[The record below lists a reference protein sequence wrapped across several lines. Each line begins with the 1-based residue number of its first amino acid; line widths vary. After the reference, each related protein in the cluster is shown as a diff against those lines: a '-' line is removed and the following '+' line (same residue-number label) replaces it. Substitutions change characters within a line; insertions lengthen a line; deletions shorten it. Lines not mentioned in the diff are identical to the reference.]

1 MKTFSYLLL
10 LLFTGFAAVAQD
22 TARQS
27 AAHAGPRPVNINAND
42 REFIKGYITRYKS
55 GLVNLPRDKAILLNY
70 VDISLRRNSLPVE
83 LKNLVIVESYLEHK
97 SVSAAGAAGPWQLM
111 PGTARS
117 SGLVVNDVLDE
128 RFDLI
133 KSTSVAMKL
142 LKFLHKRYGDWQ
154 LAVAAYNCGSGRVDQ
169 AIQQANS
176 KMYWDVEQF
185 LPNETRNHVKKFMA
199 SSVVTVGRI
208 PETSFQTEIREYK
221 DTLSEKGLV
230 TEKLNASYRL
240 DVIGEKIAMPENELR
255 ALNPDYETKMA
266 QDAFY
271 MLVLPQE
278 KMKDFLY
285 LKNDILKASI
295 EKNVAE
301 NMTTEAASG
310 E

>member
-1 MKTFSYLLL
+1 MKTLAYVLFLLC
-10 LLFTGFAAVAQD
+10 TGYAAVAQD
-22 TARQS
+22 AAPDVTRTA
-27 AAHAGPRPVNINAND
+27 PRPVNINAGD

-55 GLVNLPRDKAILLNY
+55 GLVNLPKDKAILLNY
-70 VDISLRRNSLPVE
+70 VDLSLRRNNLPVE

-97 SVSAAGAAGPWQLM
+97 TVSAAGAAGPWQLM

-128 RFDLI
+128 RYDLI
-133 KSTSVAMKL
+133 KSTAVAIKL

-176 KMYWDVEQF
+176 RMYWDVEQF
-185 LPNETRNHVKKFMA
+185 LPGETRNHVKKFMA
-199 SSVVTVGRI
+199 SSVATVGRI
-208 PETSFQTEIREYK
+208 PETPFRTELKEYK

-230 TEKLNASYRL
+230 SEQLNASYRL
-240 DVIGEKIAMPENELR
+240 DVIAAQIHMPEDQLR
-255 ALNPDYETKMA
+255 SLNPAYETKMA
-266 QDAFY
+266 ENALY
-271 MLVLPQE
+271 ILILPKE

-301 NMTTEAASG
+301 RMAADPVS
-310 E
+310 EE

>member
-1 MKTFSYLLL
+1 MKTLAYLLFVL
-10 LLFTGFAAVAQD
+10 CTGYAAAAQD
-22 TARQS
+22 TAPEATQT
-27 AAHAGPRPVNINAND
+27 APRPVNINAGD

-55 GLVNLPRDKAILLNY
+55 GLVNLPKDKAILLNY
-70 VDISLRRNSLPVE
+70 VDLSLRRNNLPVE

-97 SVSAAGAAGPWQLM
+97 TVSTAGAAGPWQLM
-111 PGTARS
+111 PGTAKS

-128 RFDLI
+128 RYDLI
-133 KSTSVAMKL
+133 KSTAVAMKL

-185 LPNETRNHVKKFMA
+185 LPGETRNHVKKFMA

-208 PETSFQTEIREYK
+208 PETPFQTELKEYK

-230 TEKLNASYRL
+230 SEQLNASYRL
-240 DVIGEKIAMPENELR
+240 DIIAEQIHMPEDQLR
-255 ALNPDYETKMA
+255 SLNPAYETKMA
-266 QDAFY
+266 ENALY
-271 MLVLPQE
+271 VLILPKE

-301 NMTTEAASG
+301 RMAAEPVS
-310 E
+310 EE